1 MRVGSSP
8 TGDTIYPFS
17 STDRIS
23 GYEPED
29 ECSIHLVGS
38 IRLKEERMKVLI
50 AKHKETG
57 SEVLLIDPAI
67 GEGFIKF
74 LNKEESDVPVL
85 ITKEEFE
92 RYLDILKN
100 KMDLVSWWKA
110 KRSLETPI
118 QQTLYQDLCNW
129 CVNELKLTELHLD
142 VIEDLYYNESY
153 ILSYFD
159 NEDYEIYIS

>member
-1 MRVGSSP
+1 MRVGSNP

-29 ECSIHLVGS
+29 ECSIHLVGAKS
-38 IRLKEERMKVLI
+38 KKEERMKVLI

-57 SEVLLIDPAI
+57 SEVLLSDPAI
-67 GEGFIKF
+67 GESLLNF
-74 LNKEESDVPVL
+74 LNKEKSDAPVL

-92 RYLDILKN
+92 QYLDTLKN
-100 KMDLVSWWKA
+100 KMDLANWCKA
-110 KRSLETPI
+110 KRNLETPI
-118 QQTLYQDLCNW
+118 QKTLYQDMCNW

-142 VIEDLYYNESY
+142 VIEDLYYNENY

-159 NEDYEIYIS
+159 DEDYEIYIS